1 MSSILKEKQENIVN
15 RVLKANLNIL
25 VFSTGTVLGVVLFVY
40 LPLPFIV
47 MCGGT
52 GEVGW

>member
-25 VFSTGTVLGVVLFVY
+25 VFSTCTVLGVVLFVY
-40 LPLPFIV
+40 LPLSFIV